1 MQAHPLLSEYAGGE
15 KSMASRRCVF
25 ASVYLIKR
33 QTIDQDQL
41 SRPICPLPDAV
52 CRTAIV

>member
-15 KSMASRRCVF
+15 QSMALRRCVPD
-25 ASVYLIKR
+25 SVYAINR

-41 SRPICPLPDAV
+41 S
-52 CRTAIV
+52 